1 MFNDNKPSALKRL
14 IVAALVGGIVLGGI
28 TGGITGAFVASSV
41 SGRDLTLDQIFKFP
55 QSSKNNRPIEPEDGK
70 NVPSAEKPS
79 PAKPESEDVSL
90 SDMVKKVSPA
100 VVSIIITK
108 EVAQNSIG
116 NYFDMDPFS
125 FGFGNGMGNGNGSG
139 DATQKQQIGG
149 GSGFIIS
156 SDGLVVTNRHVV
168 EDVAATYTVLLT
180 DGTKHDAKI
189 LARDISID
197 LALMKI
203 EGKDFPTVE
212 LGDSDLLELGDS
224 VVAIGNALGE
234 FSNSVTRGIVSGL
247 NRKITAGGVMSG
259 SEVIDQAI
267 QTDAAINPGNSGGPL
282 LTLDGKVIGVNTA
295 VSQQGQSVGFAIPI
309 NVAKQS
315 IESVQKFGRI
325 IRPYVGV
332 RYVLIDANMAKQN
345 QLPVDYGALISR
357 GNQPGQVAIIP
368 GSPADKAGLLENDII
383 LEADGMKIDA
393 DHTLT
398 SVIVKKKVGDTVA
411 LKIYHKGDTK
421 TVTITLAEMPKS

>member
-1 MFNDNKPSALKRL
+1 MLFNDHKPSNLKRF
-14 IVAALVGGIVLGGI
+14 IVAALVGGIVLGGV
-28 TGGITGAFVASSV
+28 TGGVTGAFVASSV
-41 SGRDLTLDQIFKFP
+41 SGRALSLDQIFKVP
-55 QSSKNNRPIEPEDGK
+55 QLAKNDRTVEPEDGK
-70 NVPSAEKPS
+70 NVPPGEKPA
-79 PAKPESEDVSL
+79 PAKPASEDLSL
-90 SDMVKKVSPA
+90 SGMVKKVSPA

-108 EVAQNSIG
+108 EVAQNPIG
-116 NYFDMDPFS
+116 NFFDMGPFS
-125 FGFGNGMGNGNGSG
+125 FDFGNGSG
-139 DATQKQQIGG
+139 NESGGATQKQQVGG

-156 SDGLVVTNRHVV
+156 SDGLVVSNRHVV
-168 EDVAATYTVLLT
+168 EDANATYTVQLA
-180 DGTKHDAKI
+180 DGTKHDAKV
-189 LARDISID
+189 LARDTSID
-197 LALMKI
+197 LALLKI

-212 LGDSDLLELGDS
+212 LGDSDALELGQS

-315 IESVQKFGRI
+315 IESVKKFGRI

-332 RYVLIDANMAKQN
+332 RYVLIDESMAKQN

-357 GNQPGQVAIIP
+357 GTQPGQVAVIP
-368 GSPADKAGLLENDII
+368 GSPADKAGLVENDII
-383 LEADGMKIDA
+383 LEADGMKIDSE
-393 DHTLT
+393 HTLT
-398 SVIVKKKVGDTVA
+398 SVIVKKKVGDTVK
-411 LKIYHKGDTK
+411 LKIYHKGENK
-421 TVTITLAEMPKS
+421 TVTVTLAEMPKS